1 MIRTRERKED
11 AACVF
16 FLKKTYSLEEE
27 TYGSTHFAKVGAV
40 CRGVDQAYRARH
52 ACEDRGETKM
62 CSM

>member
-1 MIRTRERKED
+1 
-11 AACVF
+11 VF
-16 FLKKTYSLEEE
+16 FLKKNVLAGRRD
-27 TYGSTHFAKVGAV
+27 GSTHFAKVGAV